1 MSRWYPEITTH
12 WDATKAARMGRYGAL
27 GLAAW
32 LGIPAVISV
41 ALGRVQKGLISPIEV
56 LVIAMLVGL
65 SLYGAKRFAGGQG
78 ARIGAV
84 LLVVL
89 VLEVAKRL
97 AITFGGTLSFGVV
110 DAVVT
115 FMIFFGLLNGV
126 RGARALPQLTPDEDL
141 KDVFE

>member
-1 MSRWYPEITTH
+1 MSRWYPEIVTH